1 MAIYSNIL
9 ETIGNTPIV
18 RLKKI
23 EELFELNVELYAK
36 LESFNPANNVKVR
49 PAYEMIKRMYEEKII
64 DDTYTL
70 IESTSGNT
78 GIGIAMVGA
87 YYGNKVIIVMPDTVS
102 KERIDVLKHYG
113 AKVILTKGEEGI
125 KGSDAKAEELLEEI
139 YPSIKPSQFE
149 NPNNPLAHYINTAK
163 EIDNDINDLD
173 YLFSTVGTG
182 GTVSGIGRYYKQI
195 KKNVKII
202 AIEPA
207 YSPVLS
213 GGKKGPHK
221 IQGIGPGF
229 IPGNFKSEYVD
240 EIIQVKDE
248 DAYRITKLLPQIEG
262 ISAGIS
268 SGACLSR
275 VIEYVKEHK
284 LSDKKICMIFPDSGE
299 KYFSTGVFE

>member
-1 MAIYSNIL
+1 MAIYNSIL

-23 EELFELNVELYAK
+23 EEMFDLKVELYAK

-49 PAYEMIKRMYEEKII
+49 PAFEMIRRMYEESLINEN
-64 DDTYTL
+64 YTL

-87 YYGNKVIIVMPDTVS
+87 YYGNKVIIVMPETVS

-125 KGSDAKAEELLEEI
+125 KGSDALVEQLLKEVH
-139 YPSIKPSQFE
+139 PSIKPSQFE
-149 NPNNPLAHYINTAK
+149 NPNNPIAHYLNTAS
-163 EIDNDINDLD
+163 EIDRDIPSLD
-173 YLFSTVGTG
+173 YFFATVGTG
-182 GTVSGIGRYYKQI
+182 GTVSGIGKYYKDNQ
-195 KKNVKII
+195 KPVKII
-202 AIEPA
+202 AIEPT

-229 IPGNFKSEYVD
+229 IPDNFKREYVD
-240 EIIQVKDE
+240 EIFQVKDE
-248 DAYRITKLLPQIEG
+248 DAFRFTKLLHKTEG
-262 ISAGIS
+262 ISSGIS
-268 SGACLSR
+268 SGACLFGA
-275 VIEYVKEHK
+275 IQYIKEYK
-284 LSDKKICMIFPDSGE
+284 LINKKICMIFPDSGE

>member
-64 DDTYTL
+64 DATYTL

-87 YYGNKVIIVMPDTVS
+87 YYGNKVIIVMPETVS

-125 KGSDAKAEELLEEI
+125 KGSDVKVEELLKEI
-139 YPSIKPSQFE
+139 HPSVKPSQFE
-149 NPNNPLAHYINTAK
+149 NP
-163 EIDNDINDLD
+163 
-173 YLFSTVGTG
+173 
-182 GTVSGIGRYYKQI
+182 
-195 KKNVKII
+195 II
-202 AIEPA
+202 
-207 YSPVLS
+207 
-213 GGKKGPHK
+213 H
-221 IQGIGPGF
+221 
-229 IPGNFKSEYVD
+229 
-240 EIIQVKDE
+240 
-248 DAYRITKLLPQIEG
+248 
-262 ISAGIS
+262 
-268 SGACLSR
+268 
-275 VIEYVKEHK
+275 
-284 LSDKKICMIFPDSGE
+284 
-299 KYFSTGVFE
+299 